1 MSVEVLQIMGQ
12 LVLSMVLGGIIGAE
26 RENLHKAAGVRTL
39 ALVSMGAALFTV
51 LSLNIEGGDIT
62 RIASQ
67 IVTGIGFIGA
77 GIIIFDQH
85 KVQGLTT
92 AAALWATAAVGMTV
106 GFGMYA
112 VAILTTFMILIV
124 LYGMRKLNLDEKIEG
139 KKRKR

>member
-12 LVLSMVLGGIIGAE
+12 LVLAMILGGIIGAE

-51 LSLNIEGGDIT
+51 LSLNIEGGDTT

-92 AAALWATAAVGMTV
+92 AAALWATAAVGMAV

-112 VAILTTFMILIV
+112 VAILTTLMILVV

-139 KKRKR
+139 KKKK